1 MNLTKLSETC
11 SNVTTGQPLKP
22 WQQQGLELVALLQ
35 GRDRDVVLAMDL
47 TESVDFNAEGRIRLS
62 QIVQDSLEKGD
73 TVYVVPFASEVD
85 FQDKAIAFQGRKE
98 DIQKILDAIPL
109 PPDLK
114 LRNTDILKGELYI
127 YQYLAGLN
135 QCRLEAGRKIK
146 PQSVV
151 WITDAPLGTNSGAD
165 WIETPADSPFRD
177 ENSSESQAR
186 RDWLNILPLK
196 ERSREIVTGNGEVYK
211 LSVVDIPPTVQEFCT
226 PAPGGKETCL
236 VTPYLI
242 GQLWLPAILAAI
254 LAAILV
260 AILGLGFKELW
271 GRRKKW
277 TVVVKYPETEPGEE
291 EEFLLAVNR
300 RIDIGGYDSIDRIE
314 CAGEE
319 VRGYLERKG
328 NRLFLVTLPKDPAID
343 DNGEE
348 VTKQEGPAIY
358 YNGKEVTKREPIS
371 GDTISINCP
380 DPSKSNRDFEIDI
393 KIEK

>member
-1 MNLTKLSETC
+1 
-11 SNVTTGQPLKP
+11 
-22 WQQQGLELVALLQ
+22 LELVALLQ
-35 GRDRDVVLAMDL
+35 GRDVVLAIDL

-73 TVYVVPFASEVD
+73 TVYLVSFASIVYP
-85 FQDKAIAFQGRKE
+85 QDKAIVFQGRKE
-98 DIQKILDAIPL
+98 DIQEILDAIPL
-109 PPDLK
+109 QPDLK
-114 LRNTDILKGELYI
+114 LRNTDIQKGELYI

-177 ENSSESQAR
+177 DNSWESQAR

-196 ERSREIVTGNGEVYK
+196 ERSRRIVTGNREVYK

-236 VTPYLI
+236 VTPYLVQ
-242 GQLWLPAILAAI
+242 QLWLPTAILA
-254 LAAILV
+254 
-260 AILGLGFKELW
+260 LGFMGCVLFLKQWLSW
-271 GRRKKW
+271 QKKW
-277 TVVVKYPETEPGEE
+277 QVVVEYPETEQGEE
-291 EEFLLAVNR
+291 QICRLAVNGK
-300 RIDIGGYDSIDRIE
+300 INIGGGDDSIDKIE

-328 NRLFLVTLPKDPAID
+328 NKLFLVPIP
-343 DNGEE
+343 
-348 VTKQEGPAIY
+348 EGPAIY
-358 YNGKEVTKREPIS
+358 YNEREVTKRKRIS
-371 GDTISINCP
+371 GDSIRINCS
-380 DPSKSNRDFEIDI
+380 DPSQRNRDSAITIEI
-393 KIEK
+393 KK

>member
-1 MNLTKLSETC
+1 MSQTC

-22 WQQQGLELVALLQ
+22 WQQSGLELVAFLQ
-35 GRDRDVVLAMDL
+35 GRDVVLAMDL
-47 TESVDFNAEGRIRLS
+47 TESVDFNTEGRIRLR
-62 QIVQDSLEKGD
+62 QIVQDSLDPGD
-73 TVYVVPFASEVD
+73 TVYVVPFASEVYP
-85 FQDKAIAFQGRKE
+85 QDKAIAFRGREE

-109 PPDLK
+109 QPDLK

-165 WIETPADSPFRD
+165 WIETPANSPFRD
-177 ENSSESQAR
+177 ENSSESQER

-211 LSVVDIPPTVQEFCT
+211 LSVVDISPTVQEFCT
-226 PAPGGKETCL
+226 PAPGGKEICL

-242 GQLWLPAILAAI
+242 GQLWLPTAILA
-254 LAAILV
+254 
-260 AILGLGFKELW
+260 LGFMGCLLFLKQWLSW
-271 GRRKKW
+271 QKKW
-277 TVVVKYPETEPGEE
+277 QVVVEYPGTEPGEE
-291 EEFLLAVNR
+291 QICSLAVNR
-300 RIDIGGYDSIDRIE
+300 RIDIGGDDSIDRIE

-328 NRLFLVTLPKDPAID
+328 NRLFLVPIPEA
-343 DNGEE
+343 
-348 VTKQEGPAIY
+348 PAIY
-358 YNGKEVTKREPIS
+358 YHGEEVIKREPIS
-371 GDTISINCP
+371 GDRMRINC
-380 DPSKSNRDFEIDI
+380 RDTSQRNGYFEIAIEI
-393 KIEK
+393 KK